1 MIIYVIDI
9 ISVILHLEMN
19 AAAINRKV
27 ELCRE
32 LLTVADVIDGGW
44 SIFRGQLLLDLQE
57 ALAIQARQQYLNGLL
72 TRDGAQVITFI
83 MSLFLINLNYYLTNY
98 CMFLLFF

>member
-1 MIIYVIDI
+1 
-9 ISVILHLEMN
+9 MN

-32 LLTVADVIDGGW
+32 LLTVADLIDGGW

-57 ALAIQARQQYLNGLL
+57 ALSIQTKQQYLNGLL
-72 TRDGAQVITFI
+72 TEEGAQVI
-83 MSLFLINLNYYLTNY
+83 FLNNLLV
-98 CMFLLFF
+98 LI

>member
-1 MIIYVIDI
+1 
-9 ISVILHLEMN
+9 MN

-32 LLTVADVIDGGW
+32 LLTVADIIDGGW

-57 ALAIQARQQYLNGLL
+57 ALAIQAKQQYLNDLL
-72 TRDGAQVITFI
+72 TREGVQVFRYF
-83 MSLFLINLNYYLTNY
+83 FLSNLRL
-98 CMFLLFF
+98 

>member
-1 MIIYVIDI
+1 
-9 ISVILHLEMN
+9 MN

-32 LLTVADVIDGGW
+32 LLTVADTIDGGW

-57 ALAIQARQQYLNGLL
+57 ALAIQAKQQYQNDLI
-72 TRDGAQVITFI
+72 TREGAQV
-83 MSLFLINLNYYLTNY
+83 LTD
-98 CMFLLFF
+98 